1 MVLLTV
7 DCKGI
12 LGTSSLGAGTR
23 SPSRGYREDSRGP
36 WRDLRED
43 STALV
48 TGSRRKG
55 GDSVSVTETVS

>member
-1 MVLLTV
+1 M

-23 SPSRGYREDSRGP
+23 SSSRGDREDSRGP